1 MTTTRTKRMTLTFQ
15 HPFSLKGVD
24 RQLAPGEY
32 EVVTDEELIEGLSF
46 PVYRR
51 VATLIFIP
59 VDSRRSATEM
69 VPIDPADLT
78 EAHARDGAIR
88 QRPEDSK

>member
-1 MTTTRTKRMTLTFQ
+1 
-15 HPFSLKGVD
+15 
-24 RQLAPGEY
+24 
-32 EVVTDEELIEGLSF
+32 
-46 PVYRR
+46 
-51 VATLIFIP
+51 
-59 VDSRRSATEM
+59 M